1 MRILLF
7 GGWGQLGCDL
17 AAACETRHDL
27 LRPTHAEADVTEPTA
42 LDAVASAVR
51 PDAVVNAAAFHKVE
65 SCEVDPGRSFAVNA
79 VGALNVARA
88 ARAVGAPCV
97 FVSTDYVFG
106 GKRSEGYVE
115 EDSPAPV
122 NVYGAS
128 KAAGERLVRLS
139 CPDSLVVRGSG
150 LFGHAGSSGKGGN
163 FVETMLA
170 KAAAGEPISVVDDQ
184 FFAPTATR
192 DLAERILLFLER
204 RVPPGIYHAANIGS
218 CSWYQFAKRI
228 FELAGADVSPSPR
241 AAGEQAVRRPHSS
254 ILLDTRSA
262 QLGLPANRSWDD
274 ALRWYLASRTPSV
287 ASSRAGAQPT
297 VT

>member
-1 MRILLF
+1 MRILVF

-17 AAACETRHDL
+17 AAVCETRHDL
-27 LRPTHAEADVTEPTA
+27 LRPTHADADVTEAAA
-42 LDAVASAVR
+42 LDAVATATR
-51 PDAVVNAAAFHKVE
+51 PDAMVNAAAFHKVE
-65 SCEVDPGRSFAVNA
+65 SCEADPGRSFAVNA

-97 FVSTDYVFG
+97 YISTDYVFDG
-106 GKRSEGYVE
+106 ERSEGYVE
-115 EDSPAPV
+115 EDAPAPV
-122 NVYGAS
+122 NVYGTS
-128 KAAGERLVRLS
+128 KAAGERLVRLTS
-139 CPDSLVVRGSG
+139 PDSLVVRASG

-170 KAAAGEPISVVDDQ
+170 KAVAGETISVVDDQ

-204 RVPPGIYHAANIGS
+204 RVPPGIYHAANNGS
-218 CSWYQFAKRI
+218 CSWYQFAKKI
-228 FELAGADVSPSPR
+228 FELAGANVSLSPR

-262 QLGLPANRSWDD
+262 QLGLPANRSWED
-274 ALRWYLASRTPSV
+274 ALKWYLASRPPTPS
-287 ASSRAGAQPT
+287 SSRARAQPA

>member
-27 LRPTHAEADVTEPTA
+27 LRPTHAEAHVTEPTA

-51 PDAVVNAAAFHKVE
+51 PDAVVNAAAFHKGE
-65 SCEVDPGRSFAVNA
+65 SSEVDPGRSFAVNA
-79 VGALNVARA
+79 VGALN
-88 ARAVGAPCV
+88 GA
-97 FVSTDYVFG
+97 
-106 GKRSEGYVE
+106 
-115 EDSPAPV
+115 
-122 NVYGAS
+122 
-128 KAAGERLVRLS
+128 
-139 CPDSLVVRGSG
+139 
-150 LFGHAGSSGKGGN
+150 
-163 FVETMLA
+163 
-170 KAAAGEPISVVDDQ
+170 
-184 FFAPTATR
+184 
-192 DLAERILLFLER
+192 LAERILLFLER